1 MVVKAD
7 WVVLYDDSS
16 LKEKVNKEVVNKV
29 LKAVIHLGDQ

>member
-16 LKEKVNKEVVNKV
+16 LKEVVIKEVVNKV
-29 LKAVIHLGDQ
+29 LRVVIHLGDQ